1 MAFNFGFKKKRDQRP
16 MTISQE
22 KRKADENRQRG
33 EQIRASLEI
42 LDAKLIRKAAQNT
55 EGGISGE
62 KLEQYHKALQE
73 MEKKL
78 DEQKASVLDT
88 VVIDSIIG
96 EFIDQMADALVKDN
110 KETADR
116 LMAGLSYGISKGREE
131 INMADPEATKKAM
144 DARREILY
152 RYQQIIRFSAHIDDL
167 DRSIQRQKADIDQT
181 VEAYKVRH
189 EKLKEKYFKDA
200 IAEYKK
206 RLSRF
211 AKVSIVQVPDEKAP
225 EKFSVAEDE
234 RVKQIEGERILSKIK
249 DKEYVYVTAIKG
261 KQRSSEEFAKEIQ
274 DLATYGHSDITFVI
288 GGSLG
293 TSDAVNKRG
302 DDLISFGKLTMPHQL
317 MRVVLI
323 EQIYRAFMINSGSPY
338 HK

>member
-1 MAFNFGFKKKRDQRP
+1 MEKFFRKNSIKFEPQSVEVVFNNTTKRRLCFEQDVENYSG
-16 MTISQE
+16 ISVNF
-22 KRKADENRQRG
+22 D
-33 EQIRASLEI
+33 
-42 LDAKLIRKAAQNT
+42 DKLIGMNIKIVCV
-55 EGGISGE
+55 G
-62 KLEQYHKALQE
+62 
-73 MEKKL
+73 
-78 DEQKASVLDT
+78 
-88 VVIDSIIG
+88 
-96 EFIDQMADALVKDN
+96 
-110 KETADR
+110 
-116 LMAGLSYGISKGREE
+116 
-131 INMADPEATKKAM
+131 
-144 DARREILY
+144 
-152 RYQQIIRFSAHIDDL
+152 
-167 DRSIQRQKADIDQT
+167 
-181 VEAYKVRH
+181 
-189 EKLKEKYFKDA
+189 KLKEKYFKDA

-225 EKFSVAEDE
+225 EKFSAAEDE

-261 KQRSSEEFAKEIQ
+261 KQRSSEKFAKEIQ

-293 TSDAVNKRG
+293 TSDVVNKRG